1 MKSPWEKLVM
11 ISLICLLNK
20 IIVNVIEIVNTIGNN
35 VALDKLIH

>member
-1 MKSPWEKLVM
+1 M